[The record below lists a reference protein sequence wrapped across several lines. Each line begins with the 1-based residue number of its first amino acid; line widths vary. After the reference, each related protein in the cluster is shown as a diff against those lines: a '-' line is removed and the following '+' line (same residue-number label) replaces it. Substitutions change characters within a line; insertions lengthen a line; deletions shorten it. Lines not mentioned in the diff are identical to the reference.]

1 MQRAIRNLDTGLFL
15 AKGQWTSEAWLAE
28 VFPNEDAVGQAVMKH
43 KLKNAEMVYLDGD
56 PPRVIGGVHLRV
68 EN

>member
-15 AKGQWTSEAWLAE
+15 AKDQWTAEAWLAE
-28 VFPNEDAVGQAVMKH
+28 VFPNEAAVEQAVIKH
-43 KLKNAEMVYLDGD
+43 KLRNAEMVYLDGD
-56 PPRVIGGVHLRV
+56 PPRVIGGVYIRA